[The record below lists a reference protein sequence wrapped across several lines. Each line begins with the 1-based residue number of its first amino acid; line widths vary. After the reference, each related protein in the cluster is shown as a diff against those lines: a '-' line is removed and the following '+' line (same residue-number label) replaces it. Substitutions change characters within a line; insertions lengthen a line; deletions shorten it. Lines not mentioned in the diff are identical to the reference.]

1 MSLHEQFAC
10 QPVRVRGVSDPCVG
24 IVLQA
29 KRARTDIRS
38 RARALGW
45 NQANDTPCCAAH
57 RAPAAHL
64 SGQGSPAL
72 NPQSAARPERRH
84 LKHRGAQDIDEAL
97 RASEANVEQ
106 SHALKRK
113 RSAWW
118 IALPAMLL
126 LVAALAAA
134 FDWNWL
140 RGPIERATQAA
151 TGRALA
157 INGDLDVKLRWP
169 VSRVRV
175 GGIAF
180 ANPSWA
186 AQPQMLTA
194 DAVDFEI
201 DVAQL
206 FRKAIVLPQVQL
218 ERAVVHLER
227 SADGRKNWLLD
238 RSQQDENARVRIA
251 RLALDQGR
259 IIYDD
264 TAGATRVLSDVS
276 TPNARAEAGAGP
288 GVVFRA
294 EGRYKGLP
302 FALKGSGGPV
312 LALRDETRPYPLD
325 LEANVGRTSLRA
337 HGSITSLTQ
346 FSAIDMQIA
355 LRGDSLAHLYPL
367 IGIALPETHPYRTT
381 GRIVHNGHVWRYE
394 KFSGSIGQSDIA
406 GSIRVVSGGVR
417 PTFEGDLVS
426 RQLLIDDLGPLVG
439 TGGGPVKRVADA
451 SPAPQAPSAAQRRV
465 LPDIPFRTNR
475 WSSVDADVKF
485 TAKTI
490 RRAHGLPLE
499 DLATHLTLRDSVL
512 TLDPLDF
519 GIAGG
524 NLVAAIA
531 LDGAKDPIRA
541 RARVAARRLHLDKLF
556 PDFDLTR
563 TSVGE
568 INGEFNLAGTGNSV
582 GRMLATSNGEVG
594 LALDGGEISNLMM
607 EYVGLDVFESLKF
620 KIFGD
625 KNVKIRC
632 GVAGFGVRDGFMH
645 ARTLVFDTDDT
656 IVEADGG
663 IDLGGERLDLTL
675 HPQPKDASLVA
686 LRSPI
691 RVRGSFAKPEV
702 DLDKGTIAARGL
714 GALALG
720 AVNPLLALLPVI
732 ETGPGKDSN
741 CRQLIQETKVHP
753 PKAAPARWERPGRE
767 RPKDRTF
774 ARGAAQIGP
783 PVR

>member
-1 MSLHEQFAC
+1 M
-10 QPVRVRGVSDPCVG
+10 
-24 IVLQA
+24 
-29 KRARTDIRS
+29 
-38 RARALGW
+38 
-45 NQANDTPCCAAH
+45 
-57 RAPAAHL
+57 
-64 SGQGSPAL
+64 
-72 NPQSAARPERRH
+72 RR
-84 LKHRGAQDIDEAL
+84 LL
-97 RASEANVEQ
+97 ASEANVEQ
-106 SHALKRK
+106 AHALKRTA
-113 RSAWW
+113 RW

-126 LVAALAAA
+126 LVAALVAS

-140 RGPIERATQAA
+140 RGPIERAALAA
-151 TGRALA
+151 TGRALV
-157 INGDLDVKLRWP
+157 IHGDLDVKLRWP
-169 VSRVRV
+169 VTRVRV
-175 GGIAF
+175 GGIEF

-186 AQPQMLTA
+186 AQAQMLTA

-206 FRKAIVLPQVQL
+206 FRKSVVLPQVQL
-218 ERAVVHLER
+218 ERAVVHLEQ

-251 RLALDQGR
+251 RVALEQGR
-259 IIYDD
+259 IVYDD
-264 TAGATRVLSDVS
+264 AARGTRIQSEVS
-276 TPNARAEAGAGP
+276 TPNARAGGDAGP

-294 EGRYKGLP
+294 EGRYKGLA
-302 FALKGSGGPV
+302 FALRGSGGPV
-312 LALRDETRPYPLD
+312 LALRDETRPYPLE
-325 LEANVGRTSLRA
+325 LEARVGRTSLRA
-337 HGSITSLTQ
+337 HGSVTSLTR
-346 FSAIDMQIA
+346 FSAVDMRIA
-355 LRGDSLAHLYPL
+355 LRGDSLAQLYPL

-406 GSIRVVSGGVR
+406 GSIRVVSGGAR

-439 TGGGPVKRVADA
+439 TGGGPADRAADA
-451 SPAPQAPSAAQRRV
+451 GTAPQGASAARSRV
-465 LPDIPFRTNR
+465 LPDIPFRTKR
-475 WSSVDADVKF
+475 WSSVDADVRF

-519 GIAGG
+519 GVAGG

-541 RARVAARRLHLDKLF
+541 RARVAARRLRLDKLF
-556 PDFDLTR
+556 PDADLTR

-568 INGEFNLAGTGNSV
+568 INGAFNLTGTGNSV
-582 GRMLATSNGEVG
+582 GRMLATSSGEVG
-594 LALDGGEISNLMM
+594 LAIDGGEISNLMM

-620 KIFGD
+620 KMFGD
-625 KNVKIRC
+625 RNVKIRC
-632 GVAGFGVRDGFMH
+632 GVAGFGVKDGLMR
-645 ARTLVFDTDDT
+645 ARTLVFDTGDT
-656 IVEADGG
+656 VVEADGS
-663 IDLGGERLDLTL
+663 IDLGEERLDLTL
-675 HPQPKDASLVA
+675 HPQPKDTSLVA

-691 RVRGSFAKPEV
+691 RLRGSFSNPEV

-732 ETGPGKDSN
+732 ETGPGKDSD
-741 CRQLIQETKVHP
+741 CRQLIQQTKIGQPEARPV
-753 PKAAPARWERPGRE
+753 RWERPGRE
-767 RPKDRTF
+767 RPSDRTF
-774 ARGAAQIGP
+774 ARSAARTGP